1 MQTKYLTN
9 NLFFFVCQS
18 HSTTLSRES
27 DNSCTQ
33 YEWSS
38 SDSESGDNETPMD
51 VNQTPERPLNLSC
64 SLQRTKTQIK
74 SQPILLKFPP
84 EVTLKIFSY
93 LNPKDLC
100 RTAQVCKT
108 WSTLARDGQ
117 LWKELFPV
125 RWIFKNDWRFG
136 VLNEEDPC
144 DCNCSG
150 SFGTLEEDF
159 EASLEL
165 RRYCN

>member
-1 MQTKYLTN
+1 
-9 NLFFFVCQS
+9 
-18 HSTTLSRES
+18 
-27 DNSCTQ
+27 
-33 YEWSS
+33 
-38 SDSESGDNETPMD
+38 MD

-165 RRYCN
+165 RRYSNMVRLFFQIPLLALTFCVLAICLCIEARQTVSL